1 MDVPWKLVG
10 LAGLA
15 GVTATGVVVA
25 RKRREHKEVDPEE
38 LRARLH
44 GRLDE
49 ISGDEG
55 GGGATA
61 PARSS
66 S

>member
-1 MDVPWKLVG
+1 MPMRWKVVG

-25 RKRREHKEVDPEE
+25 RRRREHREYDPDE

-44 GRLDE
+44 ERLR
-49 ISGDEG
+49 S
-55 GGGATA
+55 AA
-61 PARSS
+61 PDGEDVRSEADRAAS
-66 S
+66 